1 MSLRKMNVSNT
12 AMTQEFLE
20 SSYEHFVF
28 AKHQLETD
36 PEYMKDSFLGRETL
50 KTLAERAIAQL
61 EEKLRL
67 V

>member
-12 AMTQEFLE
+12 AMTREFLE

-36 PEYMKDSFLGRETL
+36 PEYMKDSFLSRDVL
-50 KTLAERAIAQL
+50 KELTERAIEQIT
-61 EEKLRL
+61 EKLKL